1 MVHPMPFSDAQL
13 ISRLEDLSFQF
24 ETRDDYVTSKV
35 LLESAARILQ
45 LSGINMNL
53 NAGKQLT
60 WSTEMES
67 TVEFLI
73 KNPWTGEIENGF

>member
-1 MVHPMPFSDAQL
+1 MVYPMPFSDAQL

-53 NAGKQLT
+53 NARKQLT